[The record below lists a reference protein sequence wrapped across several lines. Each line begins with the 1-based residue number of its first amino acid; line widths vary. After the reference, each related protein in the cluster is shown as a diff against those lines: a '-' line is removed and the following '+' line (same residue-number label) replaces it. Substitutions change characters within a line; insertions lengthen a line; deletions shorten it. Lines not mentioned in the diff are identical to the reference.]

1 MIAETISLDE
11 GAAVE
16 EDATRPVTIRK
27 ARMQDISAMA
37 RLINSYANNGIMLP
51 RNELDL
57 AEGVRDFTV
66 AEIDGALAGCAALHF
81 YTPIAGEVRSLAVA
95 PEHKGAGVGR
105 LLVEALE
112 REARE
117 CDLATLFAFTYVP
130 GFFSKLGFDQVDRGV
145 LPLKAW
151 KDCLSCP
158 KFQNCDEI
166 AMLKKL
172 RQVELKPAPA
182 LLEPFVQLPV
192 VRG

>member
-1 MIAETISLDE
+1 MIAETITLDE
-11 GAAVE
+11 EAAME
-16 EDATRPVTIRK
+16 IDTAKLVTIRK

-66 AEIDGALAGCAALHF
+66 AEIGGDIVGCAALHF

-95 PEHKGAGVGR
+95 PEFKGAGVGR
-105 LLVEALE
+105 LMVESLE

-117 CDLATLFAFTYVP
+117 CDLATIFAFTYVP
-130 GFFSKLGFDQVDRGV
+130 GFFSKLGFDTVDRSL

-166 AMLKKL
+166 AVMKKL
-172 RQVELKPAPA
+172 RDVELKPATPV
-182 LLEPFVQLPV
+182 LSPFVQLPL
-192 VRG
+192 VRS

>member
-11 GAAVE
+11 GSAVE
-16 EDATRPVTIRK
+16 EDATRPVAIRK

-66 AEIDGALAGCAALHF
+66 AEIDGKLAGCAALHF

-130 GFFSKLGFDQVDRGV
+130 GFFIKLGFDQVDRSV

>member
-11 GAAVE
+11 GSAVE
-16 EDATRPVTIRK
+16 EDSTRPVAIRK
-27 ARMQDISAMA
+27 ARMQDISVMA

-66 AEIDGALAGCAALHF
+66 AEIDGKLAGCAALHF

-130 GFFSKLGFDQVDRGV
+130 GFFIKLGFDQVDRGV

>member
-11 GAAVE
+11 GSAME
-16 EDATRPVTIRK
+16 EDAARPVAIRK

-66 AEIDGALAGCAALHF
+66 AEIDGKLAGCAALHF
-81 YTPIAGEVRSLAVA
+81 YTPIAGEVRSLAVS

-130 GFFSKLGFDQVDRGV
+130 GFFIKLGFDQVDRSV

>member
-11 GAAVE
+11 EAAVE
-16 EDATRPVTIRK
+16 TDAARPVTVRK

-57 AEGVRDFTV
+57 AESVRDFTV
-66 AEIDGALAGCAALHF
+66 AEIDGRLAGCAALHF
-81 YTPIAGEVRSLAVA
+81 YTPVAGEVRSLAVA
-95 PEHKGAGVGR
+95 AADKGAGVGR

-130 GFFSKLGFDQVDRGV
+130 GFFTKLGFTQVDRNL

-158 KFQNCDEI
+158 KFQSCDEI

-172 RQVELKPAPA
+172 REVDLKPAPA
-182 LLEPFVQLPV
+182 LGPFVQLPV

>member
-11 GAAVE
+11 GSAME
-16 EDATRPVTIRK
+16 EDAARPVAIRK

-66 AEIDGALAGCAALHF
+66 AEIDGKLAGCAALHF

-130 GFFSKLGFDQVDRGV
+130 GFFIKLGFDQVDRSV

>member
-11 GAAVE
+11 GSAVE
-16 EDATRPVTIRK
+16 EDATRPVAIRK

-66 AEIDGALAGCAALHF
+66 AEIDGKLAGCAALHF

-130 GFFSKLGFDQVDRGV
+130 GFFIKLGFDQVDRSV

-182 LLEPFVQLPV
+182 LFEPFVQLPV

>member
-11 GAAVE
+11 GSAVE
-16 EDATRPVTIRK
+16 EDATRPVAIRK

-66 AEIDGALAGCAALHF
+66 AEIDGQLAGCAALHF

-130 GFFSKLGFDQVDRGV
+130 GFFVKLGFDQVDRGV

-182 LLEPFVQLPV
+182 LLGPFVQLPV

>member
-66 AEIDGALAGCAALHF
+66 AEIDGHLAGCAALHF

-130 GFFSKLGFDQVDRGV
+130 GFFVKLGFDQVDRSV